1 MKNGKLIS
9 AQIGCGAFAE
19 GQDFPNFRKNPKTEI
34 KWCCDI
40 SLDRAKEMASKF
52 EVEKTTDNFMDT
64 INDPEVDMIKVCTSH
79 EAHLPIIE
87 AAAANGKHI
96 FCEKPMALEEAEAHK
111 IIRAV
116 RRGGVKICVDLNRRM
131 APSMRALK
139 KRWKEHQENPK
150 HQPWRFIE
158 IERDRFPEETKS
170 NLLINIQDESSS
182 YRLVHLDPLHGG
194 GLILGETVHWL
205 DLACW
210 FFAPQVPVQIQAW
223 GSARLSHGINLLF
236 SDGDSATIIFSCC
249 GTFDYPKE
257 IYELTSGAALFRNK
271 FFVENEYFGIP
282 ELQNET
288 FPMQHDPYKEIGD
301 GFSAYME
308 KYKKQVAGSQNSKEK
323 LLSFGVDKGHEN
335 MLNTFVDAILNETPS
350 PCDEIAGLQ
359 STCLAKLAIQSIELR
374 QALPVPIDKIRP
386 AIV

>member
-1 MKNGKLIS
+1 
-9 AQIGCGAFAE
+9 
-19 GQDFPNFRKNPKTEI
+19 
-34 KWCCDI
+34 
-40 SLDRAKEMASKF
+40 MATKF
-52 EVEKTTDNFMDT
+52 DVEKTTANFIDA
-64 INDPEVDMIKVCTSH
+64 INDPEVDMIKICTSH

-87 AAAANGKHI
+87 AASAKGKHI

-116 RRGGVKICVDLNRRM
+116 RKSGVKLCVDLNRRM
-131 APSMRALK
+131 APSMHALK
-139 KRWKEHQENPK
+139 RSWKEHQENPR
-150 HQPWRFIE
+150 HQPWKYVE
-158 IERDRFPEETKS
+158 IEREKFPEETKS
-170 NLLINIQDESSS
+170 HLLINIQDESSS

-236 SDGDSATIIFSCC
+236 SDGDTATIIFSCC

-257 IYELTSGAALFRNK
+257 IYELSSGAALFRNK

-282 ELQNET
+282 EKENER
-288 FPMQHDPYKEIGD
+288 FPMQHDPFKETGE
-301 GFSAYME
+301 GFDAYME
-308 KYKKQVAGSQNSKEK
+308 KYKKQVSDSQNSKEK
-323 LLSFGVDKGHEN
+323 LLAFGVDKGHEN
-335 MLNTFVDAILNETPS
+335 MLDAFVEAILNDTPS
-350 PCDEIAGLQ
+350 PCDEIAGLE
-359 STCLAKLAIQSIELR
+359 STCLAKLAIQSIERR
-374 QALPVPIDKIRP
+374 QPLPVPIDKIRP